1 MPKALNNLPP
11 SMRNKP
17 APAPAAEADDKKL
30 EAFIDSAP
38 DSGKASPADEAKPA
52 KRKVS
57 MILDSTLLDWA
68 DAEAKR
74 RFQNRTD
81 LVTALLYEAKLKSEQ
96 G

>member
-1 MPKALNNLPP
+1 MVRTTNILPP
-11 SMRNKP
+11 SLRQKP
-17 APAPAAEADDKKL
+17 EKAAEVDPKVK
-30 EAFIDSAP
+30 EFISGAP
-38 DSGKASPADEAKPA
+38 DSHKDQEEAKPA